1 MLHPGREAGIIGETV
16 AGRGV
21 RRTRPVT
28 DVGPGLSVIYPSDY
42 DAEAPAPHVAG
53 QSDSPAVSEGLSES
67 VAGAYTRYVV
77 PIYRFLYSRLGNQEE
92 AEDLTSEVF
101 LKAVRQLEPQRDDAS
116 VQAWLYQVAR
126 TTLAD
131 YWRRRSRVPQDPLGY
146 LDIPDPSGTA
156 VRPDEAAAR
165 MARWLLEQLPER
177 YREVLTLRFLRGYS
191 IKETAEAMGITENHA
206 KVLQY
211 RAVQKAAALGREY
224 GRPSG

>member
-1 MLHPGREAGIIGETV
+1 M
-16 AGRGV
+16 
-21 RRTRPVT
+21 
-28 DVGPGLSVIYPSDY
+28 SVVYPSDY
-42 DAEAPAPHVAG
+42 NAEAPLPHVAG
-53 QSDSPAVSEGLSES
+53 RADAPAVPGQLSES
-67 VAGAYTRYVV
+67 VEGAYARYVA

-101 LKAVRQLEPQRDDAS
+101 LKAVRQLEPQRDEAS

-146 LDIPDPSGTA
+146 LDVADPSGTA
-156 VRPDEAAAR
+156 VRPDETAAR
-165 MARWLLEQLPER
+165 LAHWLLDQLPDR

-211 RAVQKAAALGREY
+211 RAVQKAAALGQDY
-224 GRPSG
+224 GRPPA

>member
-1 MLHPGREAGIIGETV
+1 M
-16 AGRGV
+16 
-21 RRTRPVT
+21 
-28 DVGPGLSVIYPSDY
+28 SVVYPSDF
-42 DAEAPAPHVAG
+42 DADAAHPPIAGRPDAPAAAADLG
-53 QSDSPAVSEGLSES
+53 ES

-146 LDIPDPSGTA
+146 LDVPDPSGAA
-156 VRPDEAAAR
+156 VRPDETAAR
-165 MARWLLEQLPER
+165 TARWLLEQLPDR

-191 IKETAEAMGITENHA
+191 IKETAQEMGITENHA

-224 GRPSG
+224 GQPPA

>member
-1 MLHPGREAGIIGETV
+1 MSVPHPSGQDADAALPRIG
-16 AGRGV
+16 G
-21 RRTRPVT
+21 
-28 DVGPGLSVIYPSDY
+28 DSD
-42 DAEAPAPHVAG
+42 P
-53 QSDSPAVSEGLSES
+53 PAVSEELVGSVES
-67 VAGAYTRYVV
+67 AYARYVV

-101 LKAVRQLEPQRDDAS
+101 LKAVRQLEPQRDGPS

-146 LDIPDPSGTA
+146 LDVPDPEGA
-156 VRPDEAAAR
+156 VATPPDESAAR
-165 MARWLLEQLPER
+165 IARWLLDQLPER

-191 IKETAEAMGITENHA
+191 IRETADAMGITENHA

-211 RAVQKAAALGREY
+211 RAVQKAAALGREH
-224 GRPSG
+224 GEPRN

>member
-1 MLHPGREAGIIGETV
+1 MV
-16 AGRGV
+16 
-21 RRTRPVT
+21 
-28 DVGPGLSVIYPSDY
+28 YPSDY
-42 DAEAPAPHVAG
+42 DAEASPP
-53 QSDSPAVSEGLSES
+53 PAVGRLDAPAVPGALSEA

-101 LKAVRQLEPQRDDAS
+101 LKAVRQLEPERDDAS

-146 LDIPDPSGTA
+146 LDVPDPAGAA
-156 VRPDEAAAR
+156 VRPDETATR
-165 MARWLLEQLPER
+165 MARWLLEQLPDR

-191 IKETAEAMGITENHA
+191 IKETAQAMGITENHA

-211 RAVQKAAALGREY
+211 RAVQKAAAIGREN
-224 GRPSG
+224 GRPPA

>member
-1 MLHPGREAGIIGETV
+1 MMDAAGGLSRT
-16 AGRGV
+16 GRGS
-21 RRTRPVT
+21 
-28 DVGPGLSVIYPSDY
+28 DVGRGMSVVYPSDY
-42 DAEAPAPHVAG
+42 NAEAPLPHVAG
-53 QSDSPAVSEGLSES
+53 RPDASAGPRELSES
-67 VAGAYTRYVV
+67 VESAYARYVV
-77 PIYRFLYSRLGNQEE
+77 SIYRFLYSRLGNQEE

-146 LDIPDPSGTA
+146 LDVADPSGTA
-156 VRPDEAAAR
+156 VRPDETAAR
-165 MARWLLEQLPER
+165 MARWLLEQLSDR
-177 YREVLTLRFLRGYS
+177 HREVLTLRFLRGYS

-211 RAVQKAAALGREY
+211 RAVQKAAALGQDY
-224 GRPSG
+224 GRPPA

>member
-1 MLHPGREAGIIGETV
+1 M
-16 AGRGV
+16 
-21 RRTRPVT
+21 
-28 DVGPGLSVIYPSDY
+28 SVVYPSDY
-42 DAEAPAPHVAG
+42 DAEASVPPLSGRTDAPAAPEALG
-53 QSDSPAVSEGLSES
+53 AS
-67 VAGAYTRYVV
+67 VEGAYARYVV
-77 PIYRFLYSRLGNQEE
+77 SIYRFLYSRLGNAEE

-146 LDIPDPSGTA
+146 LDVPDPGGAT
-156 VRPDEAAAR
+156 VRPDETAGRLAH
-165 MARWLLEQLPER
+165 WLLEQLPDR

-211 RAVQKAAALGREY
+211 RAVQKAAALGQEN
-224 GRPSG
+224 GRPPA

>member
-1 MLHPGREAGIIGETV
+1 MFMSYPPGYHAELPQ
-16 AGRGV
+16 
-21 RRTRPVT
+21 RPL
-28 DVGPGLSVIYPSDY
+28 GG
-42 DAEAPAPHVAG
+42 DAERAP
-53 QSDSPAVSEGLSES
+53 VSEGLVES
-67 VAGAYTRYVV
+67 VESAYARYVV

-101 LKAVRQLEPQRDDAS
+101 LKAVRQLEPQRDEPS

-146 LDIPDPSGTA
+146 LDVADPGQAATPPDQATA
-156 VRPDEAAAR
+156 QL
-165 MARWLLEQLPER
+165 ARWLLDELPER
-177 YREVLTLRFLRGYS
+177 YREVLTYRFIHGYS

-211 RAVQKAAALGREY
+211 RAVQKAAALGREH
-224 GRPSG
+224 GRAPG

>member
-1 MLHPGREAGIIGETV
+1 M
-16 AGRGV
+16 
-21 RRTRPVT
+21 
-28 DVGPGLSVIYPSDY
+28 SVVYPSDY
-42 DAEAPAPHVAG
+42 NAEVPLPHVAG
-53 QSDSPAVSEGLSES
+53 RSDAPAVPGELRES
-67 VAGAYTRYVV
+67 VETAYARYVA

-146 LDIPDPSGTA
+146 LDVADPSGTA
-156 VRPDEAAAR
+156 VRPDETAAR
-165 MARWLLEQLPER
+165 MARWLLEQLPDR

-211 RAVQKAAALGREY
+211 RAVQKAAALGQDY
-224 GRPSG
+224 GRPPA

>member
-1 MLHPGREAGIIGETV
+1 M
-16 AGRGV
+16 
-21 RRTRPVT
+21 
-28 DVGPGLSVIYPSDY
+28 SVVYPSDF
-42 DAEAPAPHVAG
+42 DADAAHPPIAGRPDAPAAAE
-53 QSDSPAVSEGLSES
+53 DSRDA

-101 LKAVRQLEPQRDDAS
+101 LKAVRQLEPHRDDAS

-146 LDIPDPSGTA
+146 LDVPDPSGTA
-156 VRPDEAAAR
+156 VPPDEAAAR
-165 MARWLLEQLPER
+165 TTRLLLEQLPDR

-191 IKETAEAMGITENHA
+191 IKETAQAMGITENHA

-211 RAVQKAAALGREY
+211 RAVQKAAALGREH
-224 GRPSG
+224 GQPPA

>member
-1 MLHPGREAGIIGETV
+1 M
-16 AGRGV
+16 
-21 RRTRPVT
+21 
-28 DVGPGLSVIYPSDY
+28 SVVYPSDY
-42 DAEAPAPHVAG
+42 DSEAPVPPLPGRADASAAPDALG
-53 QSDSPAVSEGLSES
+53 AS
-67 VAGAYTRYVV
+67 VEGAYARYVV

-146 LDIPDPSGTA
+146 LDEPDPGGTA
-156 VRPDEAAAR
+156 GRPDEAAGR
-165 MARWLLEQLPER
+165 LARWLLEQLPDR

-191 IKETAEAMGITENHA
+191 IKETAQAMGITENHA

-211 RAVQKAAALGREY
+211 RAVQKAAAIGREY
-224 GRPSG
+224 GRPPT